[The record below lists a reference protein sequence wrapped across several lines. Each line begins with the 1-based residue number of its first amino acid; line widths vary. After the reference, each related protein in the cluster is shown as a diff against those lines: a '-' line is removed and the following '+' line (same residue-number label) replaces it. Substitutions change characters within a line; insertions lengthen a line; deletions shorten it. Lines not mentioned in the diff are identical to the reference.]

1 MTHDRSQH
9 RHRSASN
16 SQSPDDVTDVC
27 SAMADDVAELVRD
40 AGAEGNVVVTR
51 THHGL
56 TRFANSS
63 IHQHVGD
70 DSTTITLSI
79 AVAGRSATAST
90 TTSDLSS
97 VGDLV
102 TRTITAARQQPV
114 DNRWP
119 GPTPQTTNQ
128 LAVDDAFDAGTA
140 DASPAARADAVR
152 AFVGASGTST
162 EGQAGIAPFLPSAG
176 QTDRLGARYRVTQAT
191 STTAAGYLDTEAT
204 WTSFAS
210 TTGHRVASKATR
222 ATIDG
227 IHRTVDTSGA
237 AHHTSWQLA
246 DLDPATAG
254 IAATTSATWGQRP
267 IDIEP
272 GDWPVVLGPEAVASV
287 IAFLGAY
294 GFNAKAHLD
303 GASFVNLGEACF
315 DPAISLW
322 EDPFDPRA
330 VGLRYDAQGVARQ
343 RYPLIDQ
350 GVTVNLAHDRRTA
363 LRAGVECS
371 TGNALLGAESWGA
384 IPMNPVLRNGTSSLA
399 DLVAGVE
406 RGLYIARFHYC
417 RVLDPKTQVVT
428 GLTRN
433 GTFLIE
439 RGTITT
445 PVTDLRFT
453 QSFVDA
459 LAPGRV
465 IGVAN
470 DNRYA
475 DSEFGPG
482 MVIAPSVSL
491 ARWSFT
497 GGASG

>member
-1 MTHDRSQH
+1 MTGDRFPNQPH
-9 RHRSASN
+9 SAPSG
-16 SQSPDDVTDVC
+16 QSPDEVTDMC
-27 SAMADDVAELVRD
+27 STMADDVAHLVHG

-70 DSTTITLSI
+70 ESTTITLSI
-79 AVAGRSATAST
+79 AVDGRSATAST
-90 TTSDLSS
+90 TTSDLAS
-97 VGDLV
+97 VTDLV
-102 TRTITAARQQPV
+102 NRTITAARQQPV

-119 GPTPQTTNQ
+119 GPTPDTTDRCAIN
-128 LAVDDAFDAGTA
+128 DAFDPSTA

-152 AFVGASGTST
+152 AFVDASGAGTD
-162 EGQAGIAPFLPSAG
+162 GQGPIAGFLIDVDKPD
-176 QTDRLGARYRVTQAT
+176 QRGARNQSTQTTPT
-191 STTAAGYLDTEAT
+191 SAAGYLDTEAT

-210 TTGHRVASKATR
+210 TTGHRVSSKATR

-227 IHRTVDTSGA
+227 IHRTTHASGA
-237 AHHTSWQLA
+237 AHDTSSRLA

-254 IAATTSATWGQRP
+254 AAAATSATWGQRP
-267 IDIEP
+267 VDIAP

-303 GASFVNLGEACF
+303 GASFVNLGEARF
-315 DPAISLW
+315 DPAINLW
-322 EDPFDPRA
+322 EDPHDPRA
-330 VGLRYDAQGVARQ
+330 IGLRYDAQGVARQ

-363 LRAGVECS
+363 LRAGMELS

-384 IPMNPVLRNGTSSLA
+384 IPMNPVLHEGTSSLT
-399 DLVAGVE
+399 DLVAGVD

-439 RGTITT
+439 RGTVTT

-459 LAPGRV
+459 LAPGQV
-465 IGVAN
+465 NGIAN
-470 DNRYA
+470 DSRYA

-491 ARWSFT
+491 AQWSFT